1 MNKTAIQKLG
11 PVPLIKKFERCA
23 MIIAWYRENNKLFT
37 KKYMDTNY
45 VTYNKT
51 LKELLNRL
59 GA

>member
-11 PVPLIKKFERCA
+11 PVPLIQKFERCA